1 MVHDRR
7 RGARGTGAKRKRRGG
22 SAAALPH
29 PPGMAEEPA
38 GRRGAGGA
46 PSPRRAKA
54 GVRATDPGVRRQAI
68 LEAALTVFAEH
79 GYEAARL
86 DEVARRAGVAK
97 GTLYLYFK
105 DKEALFESLIRS
117 AIDPIY
123 ERLQAV
129 TAVPDLPLAQVLDVL
144 FSVFQ
149 TEVLGTRRK
158 LLLRLIIAEG
168 PRFPAIA
175 EFHYR
180 NVVARILPLVR
191 KVAKRA
197 AERGELPNDALVR
210 FPQLI
215 AGPLLLAVIWDAM
228 FARIDPLDVRSF
240 LRAYGEMLT
249 AGARGRAS

>member
-1 MVHDRR
+1 
-7 RGARGTGAKRKRRGG
+7 
-22 SAAALPH
+22 
-29 PPGMAEEPA
+29 
-38 GRRGAGGA
+38 
-46 PSPRRAKA
+46 
-54 GVRATDPGVRRQAI
+54 VRATHPGVRRQAI
-68 LEAALTVFAEH
+68 LDAALTVFAEH

-86 DEVARRAGVAK
+86 DEVAARAGVAK

-117 AIDPIY
+117 AIDPIL

-129 TAVPDLPLAQVLDVL
+129 SAVPDLPLSQVLDVL

-149 TEVLGTRRK
+149 KEVLGTQRK
-158 LLLRLIIAEG
+158 LLLRLIITEG

-180 NVVARILPLVR
+180 NVVARILPLIR
-191 KVAKRA
+191 KVARRA
-197 AERGELPNDALVR
+197 VERGELPNDALVR

-215 AGPLLLAVIWDAM
+215 AGPLLIAVIWDAM

-240 LRAYGEMLT
+240 LRAYGEVLT
-249 AGARGRAS
+249 GARRKAS

>member
-1 MVHDRR
+1 VARARKTDA
-7 RGARGTGAKRKRRGG
+7 GA
-22 SAAALPH
+22 
-29 PPGMAEEPA
+29 
-38 GRRGAGGA
+38 
-46 PSPRRAKA
+46 
-54 GVRATDPGVRRQAI
+54 RRQAI

-86 DEVARRAGVAK
+86 DDVARRAGVAK
-97 GTLYLYFK
+97 GTLYLYFN

-117 AIDPIY
+117 AIDPVL
-123 ERLQAV
+123 ERLKTV
-129 TAVPDLPLAQVLDVL
+129 SAVPDLPLSQVLEGL
-144 FSVFQ
+144 FSVFRS
-149 TEVLGTRRK
+149 EVLGTQRK

-191 KVAKRA
+191 EVAKRA
-197 AERGELPNDALVR
+197 VERGELPNDALVR

-228 FARIDPLDVRSF
+228 FARIDPLDVKSF
-240 LRAYGEMLT
+240 LRAYSEALT
-249 AGARGRAS
+249 AGAPRRPS

>member
-1 MVHDRR
+1 MARDRR
-7 RGARGTGAKRKRRGG
+7 RRTSGTGPKRRRRD
-22 SAAALPH
+22 SPAAALTN

-46 PSPRRAKA
+46 PSRRAKA
-54 GVRATDPGVRRQAI
+54 GVRASDPGVRRQAI

-97 GTLYLYFK
+97 GTLYLYFE
-105 DKEALFESLIRS
+105 DKEALFENLIRS

-123 ERLQAV
+123 ERLQEV

-149 TEVLGTRRK
+149 TEVLGTTRK
-158 LLLRLIIAEG
+158 LLLRLVIAEG

-191 KVAKRA
+191 KVAERA

-215 AGPLLLAVIWDAM
+215 AAPLLLAVLWDAM
-228 FARIDPLDVRSF
+228 FAKIDPLDVRGF

-249 AGARGRAS
+249 ARARGVAS

>member
-1 MVHDRR
+1 MARDRR
-7 RGARGTGAKRKRRGG
+7 RRTSGTGPKRRRRDG
-22 SAAALPH
+22 SAAALGH
-29 PPGMAEEPA
+29 APGMAEEPPA
-38 GRRGAGGA
+38 GRRGAGGTPA
-46 PSPRRAKA
+46 RRAKA
-54 GVRATDPGVRRQAI
+54 AVRATDPGVRRQAI
-68 LEAALTVFAEH
+68 LDAALTVFAEH

-105 DKEALFESLIRS
+105 DKAALFESLIRS

-123 ERLQAV
+123 ERLQEV

-149 TEVLGTRRK
+149 TEILGTRRK

-180 NVVARILPLVR
+180 NVVARILPLVS

-197 AERGELPNDALVR
+197 VERGELPNDALVR

-215 AGPLLLAVIWDAM
+215 AGPLLLAVLWDAM

-240 LRAYGEMLT
+240 LRAYREVLT
-249 AGARGRAS
+249 AGARRRAS

>member
-1 MVHDRR
+1 MRKDRTR
-7 RGARGTGAKRKRRGG
+7 SRSGAGRGRPASTTAGKARPAKAVAGARKTDAGARR
-22 SAAALPH
+22 
-29 PPGMAEEPA
+29 E
-38 GRRGAGGA
+38 
-46 PSPRRAKA
+46 
-54 GVRATDPGVRRQAI
+54 AI
-68 LEAALTVFAEH
+68 LDAALTVFAEH

-158 LLLRLIIAEG
+158 LLLRLIVAEG

-228 FARIDPLDVRSF
+228 FAKIDPLDVAGF
-240 LRAYGEMLT
+240 LRAYRDVLT
-249 AGARGRAS
+249 ASSRRGAS

>member
-1 MVHDRR
+1 MAHDRR
-7 RGARGTGAKRKRRGG
+7 RRTSGTGAKRKRRDGP
-22 SAAALPH
+22 AAALTN
-29 PPGMAEEPA
+29 PPDMAEEPA
-38 GRRGAGGA
+38 GRRRAGEA
-46 PSPRRAKA
+46 LSRRAKA
-54 GVRATDPGVRRQAI
+54 GVRAAHPGGRRQAI
-68 LEAALTVFAEH
+68 LEAALGVFAEH

-86 DEVARRAGVAK
+86 DEVAARAGVAK

-117 AIDPIY
+117 AIDPVL
-123 ERLQAV
+123 ERLQEVSAL
-129 TAVPDLPLAQVLDVL
+129 PDLPLSQVLEVL

-149 TEVLGTRRK
+149 KEVLGTQRK

-197 AERGELPNDALVR
+197 VERGELPNDALVR

-215 AGPLLLAVIWDAM
+215 AGPLLIAVIWDAM
-228 FARIDPLDVRSF
+228 FARIDPLDVPGF
-240 LRAYGEMLT
+240 LRAYGEVLT
-249 AGARGRAS
+249 ASPRRSAS